1 MFDMNDPNTFW
12 LNVTNIGLGL
22 ITLVCVAVVGYGV
35 VQEVLVRIR
44 KTRTV
49 FAEDDDHAFAVSG
62 LGLTMADGGE
72 RIDKKPVSEQAI
84 ARTPQRKQKKQS
96 KK

>member
-35 VQEVLVRIR
+35 VQEVLIRVR
-44 KTRTV
+44 KTKLSFV
-49 FAEDDDHAFAVSG
+49 ENDDHAFNVSG

-72 RIDKKPVSEQAI
+72 RIDKKHTAEKVEAPK
-84 ARTPQRKQKKQS
+84 KQKKQT

>member
-22 ITLVCVAVVGYGV
+22 ITLVCIAVVGYSIL
-35 VQEVLVRIR
+35 QEVLVRVR
-44 KTRTV
+44 KTRTSL
-49 FAEDDDHAFAVSG
+49 ALEDDHAFDAG
-62 LGLTMADGGE
+62 ALGLTMADGGVQV
-72 RIDKKPVSEQAI
+72 DQKKSASDPAI
-84 ARTPQRKQKKQS
+84 SKKQKKQA